1 MPYYDFKCPKGCGY
15 YPDVYVPLKE
25 HGTTTCPSCSAVLE
39 TVISEVAL
47 IGPMPSKP
55 LVVSHIGKT
64 FESNSEFNEYQRKN
78 PGWDILSPDS
88 NAWKD
93 HRDAAQEKAERT
105 AKRQGYNDLEHK
117 RSVRKEEKAKK
128 AGKVD
133 KKIYV
138 H

>member
-1 MPYYDFKCPKGCGY
+1 MPYYDFKCPDGCGY
-15 YPDVYVPLKE
+15 YTDIYVPLSE
-25 HGTTTCPSCSAVLE
+25 HGTTTCPSCSTVLE

-55 LVVSHIGKT
+55 LVVSHIGK
-64 FESNSEFNEYQRKN
+64 YQRQN

-88 NAWKD
+88 KAWKD
-93 HRDAAQEKAERT
+93 HRDAAHEKADK
-105 AKRQGYNDLEHK
+105 AAQRQGFNDLEHK
-117 RSVRKEEKAKK
+117 RSVRKKDKAKR